1 MHAGTPSVDVEP
13 SVPPY
18 RPNPLLRFLTA
29 RFFRHMA
36 VDQRWTE
43 AVREAAG
50 RGTVV
55 YVMRSLSVLDFLCL
69 DYLTKHLGLPLIR
82 FVNDLGLWILEP
94 FGRGARR
101 LLFRRP
107 VPEQK
112 QLSDA
117 LAERGST
124 LLFLRR
130 PTAFGRVSRKGAR
143 IENDLVLTLVE
154 AQRQSPRPILLVP
167 QTFIWGKLPG
177 NQQRGIWD
185 FMLGPV
191 EWPGRVRTFFRFLY
205 NYRHAVLR
213 TGEPFDLHAFL
224 AANLSLNDGE
234 AADKV
239 RYALLRILE
248 RERSIVVGP
257 TKKTPQRIRD
267 EVLHSPRLRKHIE
280 STMRATGRS
289 EKSIHT
295 EVDRELRKL
304 CATPD
309 PTTLSIL
316 HRLLDRVWH
325 KIYDGVE
332 VDKEGLERVREAAR
346 QGPLILM
353 PSHKSH
359 IDYLV
364 LSDLFY
370 THQLSPPLIAAGD
383 NLGFFPLGSILRRGG
398 AFFIRRSFK
407 GKKLYSALVDTYIR
421 KLLLDGHHIEVFI
434 EGGRSR
440 TGKLLAPKFGLLSM
454 LVDACLSLPG
464 RKVHYVPISVGYE
477 LIVEQQSYVDE
488 LSGAEKR
495 SENIGGLLK
504 TPDVLR
510 SRYGRLYIQ
519 FGEVLP
525 FDKLI
530 DESLAV
536 SHGDN
541 RPSAARELG
550 PADRRNLIQRIGH
563 RAVYEIN
570 RVTMVTPVALVSTC
584 FMAHRRRGMS
594 HVELE
599 RMATTLR
606 DVLVRLGARLPPV
619 LSTPGHGPE
628 AATAIHAAAIGEAVK
643 LLCEGKL
650 VSQVGEGAEAV
661 YSVPDERR
669 LALEY
674 YKNNVLHFFV
684 PSALISAAL
693 LVEGDEAVAIAILRE
708 RVRKVSRLFKYEFM
722 YRADTDFDQIF
733 DDALESMLLAGEV
746 ERFADRVRPA
756 DGKERQHVAIY
767 AVMVRTYFEA
777 YLLAARGLLDLP
789 SEGRDK
795 KDWLKRTLALGQR
808 LYLAGEIEDRE
819 SISKPKL
826 ETALTALKDHGLIKL
841 NARGYVEPAPE
852 SQGALED
859 FIAQLKLYLA

>member
-1 MHAGTPSVDVEP
+1 MPATTPSAEVVP

-18 RPNPLLRFLTA
+18 QPNPLLRFLTA
-29 RFFRHMA
+29 RFFRHIA
-36 VDQRWTE
+36 VEERWTQS
-43 AVREAAG
+43 VRSAQE

-69 DYLTKHLGLPLIR
+69 DYLTKRLGLPLIR

-94 FGRGARR
+94 FGRGVRR
-101 LLFRRP
+101 LLFRREE
-107 VPEQK
+107 PEQSL
-112 QLSDA
+112 LSTA
-117 LAERGST
+117 LSERGSA

-130 PTAFGRVSRKGAR
+130 PTGFGRVSRKGAR
-143 IENDLVLTLVE
+143 IEQDLVLTLVE
-154 AQRQSPRPILLVP
+154 AQRKSQTPVLLVP

-177 NQQRGIWD
+177 NQERGIWD
-185 FMLGPV
+185 FLLGPA

-205 NYRHAVLR
+205 NYRHALLR

-224 AANLSLNDGE
+224 TAHPQLSDAE

-248 RERSIVVGP
+248 RERAVVVGP
-257 TKKTPQRIRD
+257 TKKTPQRLRD

-280 STMRATGRS
+280 ATMRATGRS
-289 EKSIHT
+289 EKSIH
-295 EVDRELRKL
+295 EEIDRELRKL

-332 VDKEGLERVREAAR
+332 VDQEGLERVREAAR
-346 QGPLILM
+346 HGPLILM

-364 LSDLFY
+364 LSDVFY

-383 NLGFFPLGSILRRGG
+383 NLGFFPLGSVLRRGG

-407 GKKLYSALVDTYIR
+407 GKKLYSALVDTYMR
-421 KLLLDGHHIEVFI
+421 KLLLDGHHIELFI

-454 LVDACLSLPG
+454 LVDACLALPG
-464 RKVHYVPISVGYE
+464 KKVHYVPISVGYE

-504 TPDVLR
+504 TPEVLR

-525 FDKLI
+525 FEKLVE
-530 DESLAV
+530 ESLQV
-536 SHGDN
+536 THGKKL
-541 RPSAARELG
+541 PSKKGEIG
-550 PADRRNLIQRIGH
+550 PAERRNLIQRIGH

-570 RVTMVTPVALVSTC
+570 RVTVVTPVALVSTC
-584 FMAHRRRGMS
+584 FMAHRRRGLTGP
-594 HVELE
+594 ELA
-599 RMATTLR
+599 RMAENLR
-606 DVLVRLGARLPPV
+606 NVLVRLGARLAPV
-619 LSTPGHGPE
+619 LEGAGPINP
-628 AATAIHAAAIGEAVK
+628 AALNEAVK
-643 LLCEGKL
+643 LLCDGKL
-650 VSQVGEGAEAV
+650 VSQHGEGNEVV
-661 YSVPDERR
+661 YSVPEERR

-693 LVEGDEAVAIAILRE
+693 WVERDQAVAVSVLRE
-708 RVRKVSRLFKYEFM
+708 RVRKISRLFKYEFM
-722 YRADTDFDQIF
+722 YRADTDFEEIF
-733 DDALESMLLAGEV
+733 DDALENMLKAGEL
-746 ERFADRVRPA
+746 ERVVDRVRAA
-756 DGKERQHVAIY
+756 DAPEGQLVPIY
-767 AVMVRTYFEA
+767 AVMIRTYFEA
-777 YLLAARGLLDLP
+777 YLLAARAIQDVP
-789 SEGRDK
+789 REGRDK
-795 KDWLKRTLALGQR
+795 KDWLKRALAVGQR
-808 LYLAGEIEDRE
+808 MYLAGEIEDRE

-826 ETALTALKDHGLIKL
+826 ETAITALKDHGLIKL
-841 NARGYVEPAPE
+841 NAKGHVEP
-852 SQGALED
+852 GADVEAVEE
-859 FIAQLKLYLA
+859 FVNQLKLYLA

>member
-1 MHAGTPSVDVEP
+1 MPATTNSLDVEP
-13 SVPPY
+13 TVPPY
-18 RPNPLLRFLTA
+18 RPNPLLRFLSA
-29 RFFRHMA
+29 RFFRHIA
-36 VDQRWTE
+36 VEERWTE
-43 AVREAAG
+43 SVRAAEA

-69 DYLTKHLGLPLIR
+69 DYLTKHLGLPMIR

-94 FGRGARR
+94 FGRGVRR
-101 LLFRRP
+101 LLLRRQE
-107 VPEQK
+107 PEQNL
-112 QLSDA
+112 LSKA
-117 LAERGST
+117 LAERGSA

-130 PTAFGRVSRKGAR
+130 PTGFGRVSRKGAR
-143 IENDLVLTLVE
+143 VEEDLVLTLVE
-154 AQRQSPRPILLVP
+154 AQRKSTTPVLLVP

-177 NQQRGIWD
+177 NQKRGVWD
-185 FMLGPV
+185 FLLGPA
-191 EWPGRVRTFFRFLY
+191 EWPGRVRMFFRFLY
-205 NYRHAVLR
+205 NYRHALLR

-224 AANLSLNDGE
+224 AANPGLSDAE

-239 RYALLRILE
+239 RYALLRRME
-248 RERSIVVGP
+248 RERAIVVGP
-257 TKKTPQRIRD
+257 TKKTPQRLRD
-267 EVLHSPRLRKHIE
+267 EILHSPRLRKHIE
-280 STMRATGRS
+280 GTMRATGRS
-289 EKSIHT
+289 QKSIHK
-295 EVDRELRKL
+295 EIEGELRKL

-364 LSDLFY
+364 LSDVFY

-398 AFFIRRSFK
+398 GFFIRRSFK
-407 GKKLYSALVDTYIR
+407 GKKLYSALVDTYMR

-454 LVDACLSLPG
+454 LVDACLALPG

-495 SENIGGLLK
+495 SENVGGLLK
-504 TPDVLR
+504 TPEVLR

-525 FDKLI
+525 FDKLV
-530 DESLAV
+530 DESMAV
-536 SHGDN
+536 AQSRASRAQNHH
-541 RPSAARELG
+541 ELG
-550 PADRRNLIQRIGH
+550 PAERRNLIQRIGH

-570 RVTMVTPVALVSTC
+570 RVTVVTPVALVSTC
-584 FMAHRRRGMS
+584 FMAHRRRGLTLQ
-594 HVELE
+594 ELE
-599 RMATTLR
+599 RMAGTLR
-606 DVLVRLGARLPPV
+606 EVLARLGARLAPV
-619 LSTPGHGPE
+619 LDGPPNVNP
-628 AATAIHAAAIGEAVK
+628 AALGEAVK
-643 LLCEGKL
+643 LLLEGRL
-650 VSQVGEGAEAV
+650 VTQHGEGAEAV
-661 YSVPDERR
+661 YSVPEERR

-684 PSALISAAL
+684 PSALISAAM
-693 LVEGDEAVAIAILRE
+693 LVEPEESVSITVLRE
-708 RVRKVSRLFKYEFM
+708 RVRKISRLFKYEFM
-722 YRADTDFDQIF
+722 YRADTDFAEIF
-733 DDALESMLLAGEV
+733 DDALESMQQAGEV
-746 ERFADRVRPA
+746 ERFVDSVRPA
-756 DGKERQHVAIY
+756 DGAKGQQLKFYAI
-767 AVMVRTYFEA
+767 MVRTYFEA
-777 YLLAARGLLDLP
+777 YLLAARGLAELP

-808 LYLAGEIEDRE
+808 LYLAGELEDRE

-826 ETALTALKDHGLIKL
+826 ETAITALKDHGLLKL
-841 NARGYVEPAPE
+841 NARGGIEIGEGGQPAVEE
-852 SQGALED
+852 
-859 FIAQLKLYLA
+859 FIGQLKLYLR

>member
-1 MHAGTPSVDVEP
+1 MPATTPSAEVEA

-18 RPNPLLRFLTA
+18 QPNPLLRFLSG
-29 RFFRHMA
+29 RFFRHIA
-36 VDQRWTE
+36 VEERWTQS
-43 AVREAAG
+43 VRAAEG

-69 DYLTKHLGLPLIR
+69 DYLTKRLGLPLIR

-94 FGRGARR
+94 FGRGVRR
-101 LLFRRP
+101 LLLRREE
-107 VPEQK
+107 PEQSL
-112 QLSDA
+112 LSTT
-117 LAERGST
+117 LSQGGSA

-130 PTAFGRVSRKGAR
+130 PTGFGRVSRKGAR
-143 IENDLVLTLVE
+143 IETDLVLTLVE
-154 AQRQSPRPILLVP
+154 AQRKSNTPVLLVP

-177 NQQRGIWD
+177 NQERGVWD
-185 FMLGPV
+185 FLLGPT
-191 EWPGRVRTFFRFLY
+191 EWPGPVRTFFRFLY
-205 NYRHAVLR
+205 NYRHALLR
-213 TGEPFDLHAFL
+213 TGDPFDLHAFL
-224 AANLSLNDGE
+224 AAHPQLSDVE

-248 RERSIVVGP
+248 RERAIVVGP
-257 TKKTPQRIRD
+257 TKKTPQRLRD

-280 STMRATGRS
+280 ATMRATGRR
-289 EKSIHT
+289 EKSIH
-295 EVDRELRKL
+295 EEIDRELRKL

-309 PTTLSIL
+309 PTTISIL

-332 VDKEGLERVREAAR
+332 VDQEGLERVREAAR
-346 QGPLILM
+346 HGPLILM

-364 LSDLFY
+364 LSDVFY

-383 NLGFFPLGSILRRGG
+383 NLGFFPLGSVLRRGG

-407 GKKLYSALVDTYIR
+407 GKKLYSALVDTYMR
-421 KLLLDGHHIEVFI
+421 KLLLDGHHIELFI

-454 LVDACLSLPG
+454 LVDACLALPG
-464 RKVHYVPISVGYE
+464 KKVHYVPISVGYE

-495 SENIGGLLK
+495 SENLGGLLK

-519 FGEVLP
+519 FGEILP
-525 FDKLI
+525 FDKLVE
-530 DESLAV
+530 ESLQV
-536 SHGDN
+536 THGKKPMPN
-541 RPSAARELG
+541 RSEFG
-550 PADRRNLIQRIGH
+550 PAERRNLIQRIGH

-570 RVTMVTPVALVSTC
+570 RVTVVTPVALVSTC
-584 FMAHRRRGMS
+584 FMAHRRRGLTG
-594 HVELE
+594 VELE
-599 RMATTLR
+599 RMATHLR
-606 DVLVRLGARLPPV
+606 DVLVRLGARLAPV
-619 LSTPGHGPE
+619 LEGPASINP
-628 AATAIHAAAIGEAVK
+628 AALTEAVK

-650 VSQVGEGAEAV
+650 VAQHGSGSEVV
-661 YSVPDERR
+661 YSVPEERR

-693 LVEGDEAVAIAILRE
+693 WVERDQAVSVSVLRE
-708 RVRKVSRLFKYEFM
+708 RVRKISRLFKYEFM
-722 YRADTDFDQIF
+722 YRADTDFDEIF
-733 DDALESMLLAGEV
+733 DDALESMLQAGEL
-746 ERFADRVRPA
+746 ERVVDRVRASDAPE
-756 DGKERQHVAIY
+756 GQHVQIY
-767 AVMVRTYFEA
+767 AVMIRTYFEA
-777 YLLAARGLLDLP
+777 YLLAARATLDVTRD
-789 SEGRDK
+789 GREK
-795 KDWLKRTLALGQR
+795 KDWLKRALALGQR
-808 LYLAGEIEDRE
+808 MYLAGEIEDRE

-826 ETALTALKDHGLIKL
+826 ETAITALKDHGLIKL
-841 NARGYVEPAPE
+841 NAKGHVEPAAD
-852 SQGALED
+852 SQAIED
-859 FIAQLKLYLA
+859 FVGQLKLYLA